1 MNIKESKLTY
11 LALGLVAGLALAWV
25 YSKWIKKHEE

>member
-11 LALGLVAGLALAWV
+11 IALGVVTGLALAWV
-25 YSKWIKKHEE
+25 YSKWIKKNE

>member
-1 MNIKESKLTY
+1 MNLKESKLTY

-25 YSKWIKKHEE
+25 YAKWIKKSNE